1 MEDNL
6 FTSPNS
12 IIYHNSVNPRIQ
24 IESDSATVTYTDVQ
38 GGWLGERG
46 PPLEKKTDIF
56 HFHCNLECVI
66 K

>member
-38 GGWLGERG
+38 GGWPGEGG
-46 PPLEKKTDIF
+46 PPLEKKQISSTFIATL
-56 HFHCNLECVI
+56 NVL
-66 K
+66 